1 MQGLCS
7 RYEAYRCRD
16 AVFYSWLYTSVSWC
30 LWCDLPPNL
39 TQELLCEGPC
49 MQFILCSFSYLY
61 LELSKWIAGNKWRGD
76 CSLCNSRPSPTD
88 CMAPSGA
95 NTQFYYLLLFCLSSP
110 FFVCLPCLI
119 SPFCL
124 FFYFL
129 FFIMPFFC
137 SLASFH
143 EQLMDCLSQDIAH
156 TSAKDKTCMKSTE
169 REVQWCDPTSVREF
183 ILKEKKEKKG
193 TARGKSSQ
201 SRWFHTTQ
209 DALGE
214 EASPGHLPWGKHS
227 KPTDGHGQSR
237 HNCFW
242 AAASP
247 RLTSQFGSIRPKQQ
261 AKSEWNQI

>member
-1 MQGLCS
+1 MKDHACNS
-7 RYEAYRCRD
+7 
-16 AVFYSWLYTSVSWC
+16 FYVPFHICIWSWA
-30 LWCDLPPNL
+30 N
-39 TQELLCEGPC
+39 ELLEINDVVTAASAIPDHHRPTAWHLLGPIRN
-49 MQFILCSFSYLY
+49 FIIYFFFAYLPH
-61 LELSKWIAGNKWRGD
+61 
-76 CSLCNSRPSPTD
+76 SLCVCPAWFP
-88 CMAPSGA
+88 
-95 NTQFYYLLLFCLSSP
+95 LSV
-110 FFVCLPCLI
+110 F
-119 SPFCL
+119 
-124 FFYFL
+124 FL

-237 HNCFW
+237 RNCFW